1 MSEIRNNL
9 NTGPGVGTLYEG
21 PRSPGRCSPA
31 QQRRRGGHHVTVR
44 KKWSKEV
51 NIVIM
56 ECYYRSKPIDENGVP
71 LKRYRQRIY
80 REWLKQGPFGDE
92 TEQRI
97 CDKARA
103 IRKN

>member
-1 MSEIRNNL
+1 MFEIRNNP
-9 NTGPGVGTLYEG
+9 NTAPGVGTLYES
-21 PRSPGRCSPA
+21 PRTPGRCSPA
-31 QQRRRGGHHVTVR
+31 QQRGRGEHHVTAR

-80 REWLKQGPFGDE
+80 REWLKRG
-92 TEQRI
+92 
-97 CDKARA
+97 
-103 IRKN
+103 